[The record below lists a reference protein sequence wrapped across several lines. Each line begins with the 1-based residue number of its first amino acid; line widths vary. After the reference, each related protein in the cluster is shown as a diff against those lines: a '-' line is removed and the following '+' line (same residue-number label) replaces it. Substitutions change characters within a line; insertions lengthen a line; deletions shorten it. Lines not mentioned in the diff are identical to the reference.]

1 NSVMAGGR
9 PVARINGRLVRVG
22 DKLDEVFRVAA
33 ITGRGVQIQAD
44 GHVFILELSTGQN
57 PGQK

>member
-1 NSVMAGGR
+1 MAGGR

>member
-1 NSVMAGGR
+1 MAGGR

-44 GHVFILELSTGQN
+44 EHVFILELSTGQN